1 MLLETVMK
9 VPRNVT
15 IIRVVPDEQNRS
27 MSSSRYLVL
36 FIDKLFHT
44 TSFDFRNFSIVYC
57 KCLQ

>member
-36 FIDKLFHT
+36 FIDELFHT
-44 TSFDFRNFSIVYC
+44 I
-57 KCLQ
+57 